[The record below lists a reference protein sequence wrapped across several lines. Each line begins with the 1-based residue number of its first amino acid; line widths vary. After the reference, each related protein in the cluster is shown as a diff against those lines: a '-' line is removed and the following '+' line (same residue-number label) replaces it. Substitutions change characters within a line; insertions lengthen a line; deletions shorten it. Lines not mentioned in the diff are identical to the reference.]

1 MSKED
6 RYFTAPLS
14 ILSSGQTAHEALDNA
29 IECGIVNAGIG
40 YRESKGEDEFQTLLE
55 EANKAAIESGRP
67 TSPPHGL
74 KLKDSDGK
82 PIGGA
87 RAVELWEAA
96 HAGAKLL
103 GITGGNQAHNAQTW
117 ATHFIKDAVFFTIK
131 SDWLWN
137 AVYTARKEAG
147 RMIDHD
153 FQPLSWR
160 EFRILAAILS
170 APVHKSRGFVFLGW
184 ESIQARSCGLRSKYL
199 FNIAAPALPLHC
211 QPLTRSQIDLTTTR
225 MEANKF
231 YLRFR
236 YSKGDRGGKTA
247 YSFRHDTREKLAGAV
262 GEYQSHF
269 CIKQA
274 VDANRARDRELCAN
288 MQGAS
293 KQPARNPQHK

>member
-55 EANKAAIESGRP
+55 QANEAAREKDRP

-74 KLKDSDGK
+74 KLKDSDDK
-82 PIGGA
+82 LIGGA

-103 GITGGNQAHNAQTW
+103 GVTGGNRAKEAQTW

-147 RMIDHD
+147 RKIDHE

-184 ESIQARSCGLRSKYL
+184 PSIQARSCGFHNKQL
-199 FNIAAPALPLHC
+199 FSIGEPSLPPHC
-211 QPLTRSQIDLTTTR
+211 QPFARSQIDLTTKR

-231 YLRFR
+231 YLKFR
-236 YSKGDRGGKTA
+236 YSSGPCGGDAA
-247 YSFRHDTREKLAGAV
+247 YSFRHDTREKLAAAV
-262 GEYQSHF
+262 GEFKSR
-269 CIKQA
+269 CRIKQV

-288 MQGAS
+288 MQAAS
-293 KQPARNPQHK
+293 KKPAT